1 MGWSEDSKRLRDLVN
16 LQRECGYY
24 GDLVLQDYCDY
35 ALEIIN
41 RAYREGYI
49 TRKVRDIAVARTY
62 KVMNGDWMLEHPV
75 VGDGRH
81 FIR

>member
-1 MGWSEDSKRLRDLVN
+1 MRWSEDSKRLRNLVN
-16 LQRECGYY
+16 LRRECGYY
-24 GDLVLQDYCDY
+24 GNLDLQDYCDY
-35 ALEIIN
+35 ALEIIFK
-41 RAYREGYI
+41 AYRERYI

-62 KVMNGDWMLEHPV
+62 KVRNGDWMVEHPV